1 MTLNI
6 IKNGSKKLTKGEIE
20 LLNKIRKLYKEY
32 QSEAYLYVQPTIS
45 NLIPDFILIDEKR
58 GISILEV
65 KDWSLSYIKDINKRR
80 VILADREDDNPISKT
95 TQYYNICNGIISNN
109 DKIYYLTDSIYANT
123 VLTNMSKED
132 VQVEKIKTSFNSNC
146 INCITKDILEKKTG
160 KKISIDGKAIKSAT
174 DKINNGNI
182 PYIVSA
188 FIGEIGLS
196 IGEVKVDDKSNEITA
211 IPELLDLLDIEGATI
226 TIDAI
231 GTQEDIVNK
240 IVNKGGHYVLPVKD
254 NQRILKKEIKSQFDS
269 YNNLLGNPEVF
280 HKSTVDKDHGRIE
293 EREYYL
299 TYNTSKI
306 TDKEKWNTVN
316 AVAYM
321 RVTRTERDETTIT
334 DNYYIIDN
342 KIEIDKLID
351 AIRDHWNI
359 ECGLHWR
366 LDVILDEDHST
377 NKVGNSI
384 ENLSIIRKIIFN
396 LASLDN
402 RFGKVPLQRKLTRYM
417 LDFENIEKLIFEVIP
432 SIS

>member
-1 MTLNI
+1 MNLFERFEVLEDPRDERGKKYKLIDILIMTIYGLLCGLKDFTNI
-6 IKNGSKKLTKGEIE
+6 ADFMKLKEDYFTR
-20 LLNKIRKLYKEY
+20 LLNLENGTPSHDCLSDLYASIDPKQFMKIFIEWTKE
-32 QSEAYLYVQPTIS
+32 
-45 NLIPDFILIDEKR
+45 
-58 GISILEV
+58 
-65 KDWSLSYIKDINKRR
+65 
-80 VILADREDDNPISKT
+80 
-95 TQYYNICNGIISNN
+95 
-109 DKIYYLTDSIYANT
+109 
-123 VLTNMSKED
+123 
-132 VQVEKIKTSFNSNC
+132 
-146 INCITKDILEKKTG
+146 ILEKKTG

-306 TDKEKWNTVN
+306 TDKEKWKTVN

-321 RVTRTERDETTIT
+321 RVTRTEQDETTIT

>member
-1 MTLNI
+1 MNLFERFEVLEDSRDERGKKYKLIDILIMTIYGLLCGLKDFTNI
-6 IKNGSKKLTKGEIE
+6 ADFMKLKEDYFTK
-20 LLNKIRKLYKEY
+20 LLNLENGTPSHDCLSDLYASIDPKQFMKI
-32 QSEAYLYVQPTIS
+32 
-45 NLIPDFILIDEKR
+45 FIE
-58 GISILEV
+58 
-65 KDWSLSYIKDINKRR
+65 W
-80 VILADREDDNPISKT
+80 
-95 TQYYNICNGIISNN
+95 
-109 DKIYYLTDSIYANT
+109 
-123 VLTNMSKED
+123 
-132 VQVEKIKTSFNSNC
+132 
-146 INCITKDILEKKTG
+146 TKDILEKKTG

-196 IGEVKVDDKSNEITA
+196 MGEVKVDDKSNEITA

-293 EREYYL
+293 ERVYYL

-306 TDKEKWNTVN
+306 TDKEKWKTVN

-321 RVTRTERDETTIT
+321 RVTRTEQDETTIT

>member
-1 MTLNI
+1 MNLFERFEVLEDSRDERGKKYKLIDILIMTIYGLLCGLKDFTNIADFMKLKEDYFTKLLNLE
-6 IKNGSKKLTKGEIE
+6 NGSPSHDCLSDLYASIDPKQFMKIFIE
-20 LLNKIRKLYKEY
+20 
-32 QSEAYLYVQPTIS
+32 
-45 NLIPDFILIDEKR
+45 
-58 GISILEV
+58 
-65 KDWSLSYIKDINKRR
+65 W
-80 VILADREDDNPISKT
+80 
-95 TQYYNICNGIISNN
+95 
-109 DKIYYLTDSIYANT
+109 
-123 VLTNMSKED
+123 
-132 VQVEKIKTSFNSNC
+132 
-146 INCITKDILEKKTG
+146 TKDILEKKTG

-196 IGEVKVDDKSNEITA
+196 MGEVKVDDKSNEITA

-306 TDKEKWNTVN
+306 TDKEKWKTVN

-321 RVTRTERDETTIT
+321 RVTRTEQDETTIT

>member
-1 MTLNI
+1 MNLFERFEVLEDSRDERGKKYKLIDILIMTIYGLLCGLKDFTNIADFMKLKEDYFTKLLNLE
-6 IKNGSKKLTKGEIE
+6 NGSPSHDCLSDLYASIDPKQFMKIFIE
-20 LLNKIRKLYKEY
+20 
-32 QSEAYLYVQPTIS
+32 
-45 NLIPDFILIDEKR
+45 
-58 GISILEV
+58 
-65 KDWSLSYIKDINKRR
+65 W
-80 VILADREDDNPISKT
+80 
-95 TQYYNICNGIISNN
+95 
-109 DKIYYLTDSIYANT
+109 
-123 VLTNMSKED
+123 
-132 VQVEKIKTSFNSNC
+132 
-146 INCITKDILEKKTG
+146 TKDILEKKTG

-321 RVTRTERDETTIT
+321 RVTRTEQDETTIT

>member
-1 MTLNI
+1 MNLFERFEVLEDPRDER
-6 IKNGSKKLTKGEIE
+6 GKK
-20 LLNKIRKLYKEY
+20 YK
-32 QSEAYLYVQPTIS
+32 
-45 NLIPDFILIDEKR
+45 LID
-58 GISILEV
+58 ILTMTIYGLLCGL
-65 KDWSLSYIKDINKRR
+65 KDFTNI
-80 VILADREDDNPISKT
+80 ADFMK
-95 TQYYNICNGIISNN
+95 
-109 DKIYYLTDSIYANT
+109 L
-123 VLTNMSKED
+123 KED
-132 VQVEKIKTSFNSNC
+132 YFTKLLSLENGTPSHDCLSDLYASIDPKQFMKIF
-146 INCITKDILEKKTG
+146 IEWTKDILEKKTG

-211 IPELLDLLDIEGATI
+211 IPDLLDLLDIEGATI

-240 IVNKGGHYVLPVKD
+240 IVDKGGHYVLPVKD

-269 YNNLLGNPEVF
+269 YNNLLGNPEIF
-280 HKSTVDKDHGRIE
+280 HKSTVEKDHGRIE

-306 TDKEKWNTVN
+306 TDKEKWKTVN
-316 AVAYM
+316 AIAYM
-321 RVTRTERDETTIT
+321 RVTRTEQDETTIT
-334 DNYYIIDN
+334 DSYYIVDYE
-342 KIEIDKLID
+342 IEIDKLIES
-351 AIRDHWNI
+351 IRDHWNI

-417 LDFENIEKLIFEVIP
+417 LDFKNIEKLIFEIIP

>member
-1 MTLNI
+1 MNLFERFEVLEDPRDERGKKYKLIDILIMTIYGLLCGLKDFTNI
-6 IKNGSKKLTKGEIE
+6 ADFMKLKEDYFTK
-20 LLNKIRKLYKEY
+20 LLNLENGTPSHDCLSDLYASIDPKQFMKI
-32 QSEAYLYVQPTIS
+32 
-45 NLIPDFILIDEKR
+45 FIE
-58 GISILEV
+58 
-65 KDWSLSYIKDINKRR
+65 W
-80 VILADREDDNPISKT
+80 
-95 TQYYNICNGIISNN
+95 
-109 DKIYYLTDSIYANT
+109 
-123 VLTNMSKED
+123 
-132 VQVEKIKTSFNSNC
+132 
-146 INCITKDILEKKTG
+146 TKDILEKKTG

-306 TDKEKWNTVN
+306 TDKEKCNTVN

>member
-1 MTLNI
+1 MNLFERFEVLEDPRDERGKKYKLIDILIMTIYGLLCGLKDFTNI
-6 IKNGSKKLTKGEIE
+6 ADFMKLKEDYFTK
-20 LLNKIRKLYKEY
+20 LLNLENGTPSHDCLSDLYASIDPKQFMKI
-32 QSEAYLYVQPTIS
+32 
-45 NLIPDFILIDEKR
+45 FIE
-58 GISILEV
+58 
-65 KDWSLSYIKDINKRR
+65 W
-80 VILADREDDNPISKT
+80 
-95 TQYYNICNGIISNN
+95 
-109 DKIYYLTDSIYANT
+109 
-123 VLTNMSKED
+123 
-132 VQVEKIKTSFNSNC
+132 
-146 INCITKDILEKKTG
+146 TKDILEKKTG

-299 TYNTSKI
+299 IYNTSKI

>member
-1 MTLNI
+1 MNLFERFEVLEDPRDERGKKYKLIDILIMTIYGLLCGLKDFTNI
-6 IKNGSKKLTKGEIE
+6 ADFMKLKEDYFTK
-20 LLNKIRKLYKEY
+20 LLNLENGTPSHDCLSDLYASIDPKQFMKI
-32 QSEAYLYVQPTIS
+32 
-45 NLIPDFILIDEKR
+45 FIE
-58 GISILEV
+58 
-65 KDWSLSYIKDINKRR
+65 W
-80 VILADREDDNPISKT
+80 
-95 TQYYNICNGIISNN
+95 
-109 DKIYYLTDSIYANT
+109 
-123 VLTNMSKED
+123 
-132 VQVEKIKTSFNSNC
+132 
-146 INCITKDILEKKTG
+146 TKDILEKKTG

-231 GTQEDIVNK
+231 GTQADIVNK

-306 TDKEKWNTVN
+306 TDKEKWKTVN

-321 RVTRTERDETTIT
+321 RVTRTEQDETTIT

>member
-1 MTLNI
+1 MNLFERFEVLEDPRDERGKKYKLIDILIMTIYGLLCGLKDFTNI
-6 IKNGSKKLTKGEIE
+6 ADFMKLKEDYFTK
-20 LLNKIRKLYKEY
+20 LLNLENGTPSHDCLSDLYASIDPKQFMKI
-32 QSEAYLYVQPTIS
+32 
-45 NLIPDFILIDEKR
+45 FIE
-58 GISILEV
+58 
-65 KDWSLSYIKDINKRR
+65 W
-80 VILADREDDNPISKT
+80 
-95 TQYYNICNGIISNN
+95 
-109 DKIYYLTDSIYANT
+109 
-123 VLTNMSKED
+123 
-132 VQVEKIKTSFNSNC
+132 
-146 INCITKDILEKKTG
+146 TKDILEKKTG

-280 HKSTVDKDHGRIE
+280 HKSTVDKVHGRIE
-293 EREYYL
+293 EKEYYL
-299 TYNTSKI
+299 TYNTYKI
-306 TDKEKWNTVN
+306 TDKEKWKTVN

>member
-1 MTLNI
+1 MNLFERFEVLEDPRDERGKKYKLIDILIMTIYGLLCGLKDFTNI
-6 IKNGSKKLTKGEIE
+6 ADFMKLKEDYFTK
-20 LLNKIRKLYKEY
+20 LLNLENGTPSHDCLSDLYASIDPKQFMKI
-32 QSEAYLYVQPTIS
+32 
-45 NLIPDFILIDEKR
+45 FIE
-58 GISILEV
+58 
-65 KDWSLSYIKDINKRR
+65 W
-80 VILADREDDNPISKT
+80 
-95 TQYYNICNGIISNN
+95 
-109 DKIYYLTDSIYANT
+109 
-123 VLTNMSKED
+123 
-132 VQVEKIKTSFNSNC
+132 
-146 INCITKDILEKKTG
+146 TKDILEKKTG

-196 IGEVKVDDKSNEITA
+196 MGEVKVDDKSNEITA

-396 LASLDN
+396 LVSLDN

>member
-1 MTLNI
+1 MNLFERFEVLEDPRDERGKKYKLIDILIMTIYGLLCGLKDFTNI
-6 IKNGSKKLTKGEIE
+6 ADFMKLKEDYFTK
-20 LLNKIRKLYKEY
+20 LLNLENGTPSHDCLSDLYASIDPKQFMKI
-32 QSEAYLYVQPTIS
+32 
-45 NLIPDFILIDEKR
+45 FIE
-58 GISILEV
+58 
-65 KDWSLSYIKDINKRR
+65 W
-80 VILADREDDNPISKT
+80 
-95 TQYYNICNGIISNN
+95 
-109 DKIYYLTDSIYANT
+109 
-123 VLTNMSKED
+123 
-132 VQVEKIKTSFNSNC
+132 
-146 INCITKDILEKKTG
+146 TKDILEKKIG

-188 FIGEIGLS
+188 FIGELGLS

-211 IPELLDLLDIEGATI
+211 IPDLLDLLDIEGATI

-240 IVNKGGHYVLPVKD
+240 IVDKGGHYVLPVKD
-254 NQRILKKEIKSQFDS
+254 NQRSLKKEIKSQFDS
-269 YNNLLGNPEVF
+269 YNNLLGNSEVF
-280 HKSTVDKDHGRIE
+280 HKSTVEKDHGRIE
-293 EREYYL
+293 ERDYYL

-306 TDKEKWNTVN
+306 TDKEKWKTVN
-316 AVAYM
+316 AIAYM
-321 RVTRTERDETTIT
+321 RVTRTEQDETTIT
-334 DNYYIIDN
+334 DNYYIIDYE
-342 KIEIDKLID
+342 IEIEKLID

-377 NKVGNSI
+377 NKAGNSI

-417 LDFENIEKLIFEVIP
+417 LDFKNIEKLIFEVIP

>member
-1 MTLNI
+1 MNLFERFEVLEDPRDERGKKYKLIDILIMTIYGLLCGLKDFTNI
-6 IKNGSKKLTKGEIE
+6 ADFMKLKEDYFTK
-20 LLNKIRKLYKEY
+20 LLNLENGTPSHDCLSDLYASIDPKQFMKI
-32 QSEAYLYVQPTIS
+32 
-45 NLIPDFILIDEKR
+45 FIE
-58 GISILEV
+58 
-65 KDWSLSYIKDINKRR
+65 W
-80 VILADREDDNPISKT
+80 
-95 TQYYNICNGIISNN
+95 
-109 DKIYYLTDSIYANT
+109 
-123 VLTNMSKED
+123 
-132 VQVEKIKTSFNSNC
+132 
-146 INCITKDILEKKTG
+146 TKDILEKKTG

-182 PYIVSA
+182 PYIVSV

>member
-1 MTLNI
+1 MNLFERFEVLEDPRDERGKKYKLIDILIMTIYGLLCGLKDFTNI
-6 IKNGSKKLTKGEIE
+6 ADFMKLKEDYFTK
-20 LLNKIRKLYKEY
+20 LLNLENGTPSHDCLSDLYASIDPKQFMKI
-32 QSEAYLYVQPTIS
+32 
-45 NLIPDFILIDEKR
+45 FIE
-58 GISILEV
+58 
-65 KDWSLSYIKDINKRR
+65 W
-80 VILADREDDNPISKT
+80 
-95 TQYYNICNGIISNN
+95 
-109 DKIYYLTDSIYANT
+109 
-123 VLTNMSKED
+123 
-132 VQVEKIKTSFNSNC
+132 
-146 INCITKDILEKKTG
+146 TKDILEKKTG

-321 RVTRTERDETTIT
+321 RVTRTERDKTTIT

>member
-1 MTLNI
+1 MNLFERFEVLEDPRDERGKKYKLIDILIMTIYGLLCGLKDFTNI
-6 IKNGSKKLTKGEIE
+6 ADFMKLKEDYFTK
-20 LLNKIRKLYKEY
+20 LLNLENGTPSHDCLSDLYASIDPKQFMKI
-32 QSEAYLYVQPTIS
+32 
-45 NLIPDFILIDEKR
+45 FIE
-58 GISILEV
+58 
-65 KDWSLSYIKDINKRR
+65 W
-80 VILADREDDNPISKT
+80 
-95 TQYYNICNGIISNN
+95 
-109 DKIYYLTDSIYANT
+109 
-123 VLTNMSKED
+123 
-132 VQVEKIKTSFNSNC
+132 
-146 INCITKDILEKKTG
+146 TKDILEKKTG

-306 TDKEKWNTVN
+306 TDKEKWKTVN

-321 RVTRTERDETTIT
+321 RVTRTEQDETTIT

-351 AIRDHWNI
+351 AIGDHWNI

>member
-1 MTLNI
+1 MNLFERFEVLEDPRDERGKKYKLIDILIMTIYGLLCGLKDFTNI
-6 IKNGSKKLTKGEIE
+6 ADFMKLKEDYFTK
-20 LLNKIRKLYKEY
+20 LLNLENGTPSHDCLSDLYTSIDPKQFMKI
-32 QSEAYLYVQPTIS
+32 
-45 NLIPDFILIDEKR
+45 FIE
-58 GISILEV
+58 
-65 KDWSLSYIKDINKRR
+65 W
-80 VILADREDDNPISKT
+80 
-95 TQYYNICNGIISNN
+95 
-109 DKIYYLTDSIYANT
+109 
-123 VLTNMSKED
+123 
-132 VQVEKIKTSFNSNC
+132 
-146 INCITKDILEKKTG
+146 TKDILEKKTG